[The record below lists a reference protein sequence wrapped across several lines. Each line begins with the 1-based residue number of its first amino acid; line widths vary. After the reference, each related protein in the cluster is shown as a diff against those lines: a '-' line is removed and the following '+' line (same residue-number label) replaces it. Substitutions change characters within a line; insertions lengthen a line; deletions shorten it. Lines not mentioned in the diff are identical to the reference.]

1 MTYIVHCRDVGY
13 DCDGVVHAETQ
24 EELLQQVATHAKSA
38 HGLQEVTPEVVA
50 KVQSVVREE
59 KAK

>member
-13 DCDGVVHAETQ
+13 DCDGVVRAETQ
-24 EELLQQVATHAKSA
+24 EELLQQVATHAKST